1 MKRIFVL
8 LPVIAFLSCNAADPS
23 NSLQPNEP
31 EELDIIIQE
40 RIDGPANVRNELN
53 GEIILELFDNAMVDV
68 SELDNDW
75 YEVVIFAELNH
86 SDYHDGEAEKTLIKA
101 GRPIVQKDERIG
113 TFKKDIKIRTYLGNG
128 GRTVFAEL
136 KGYTHKDNIKQYTI
150 IERAIEEKLTD
161 NERSLA
167 NWKPFIKKFG
177 LEEEDLDFARTENI
191 TFFGNSDGVA
201 EMGPSPGPR
210 VVLIFDE
217 QTLIGFFHSRSIN
230 IEDTNTIQLER
241 YGAASFFRDYPEKK
255 KKVIIDRLNK
265 WLVYEMN

>member
-1 MKRIFVL
+1 MKRMFAL
-8 LPVIAFLSCNAADPS
+8 LSVIAFLSCNAADPS
-23 NSLQPNEP
+23 NSVRSNES

-40 RIDGPANVRNELN
+40 RIDGPANVRNEPN
-53 GEIILELFDNAMVDV
+53 GRVFLELFNNAKVDA
-68 SELDNDW
+68 SELHDDW
-75 YEVVIFAELNH
+75 FEIVIFAEFKQ
-86 SDYHDGEAEKTLIKA
+86 SDYIGNGFEKTLIKA
-101 GRPIVQKDERIG
+101 GRPIIQDGDTIGKFKEDIEIRISIG
-113 TFKKDIKIRTYLGNG
+113 GVRILG
-128 GRTVFAEL
+128 EL
-136 KGYTHKDNIKQYTI
+136 RGYTHKDNIKKYTI

-177 LEEEDLDFARTENI
+177 LEDRDFARIENI
-191 TFFGNSDGVA
+191 TFFVNSDGVA

-241 YGAASFFRDYPEKK
+241 YGSASFFRGYPEKK